1 MIGQNQYGKGI
12 EQMYRIEEREG
23 KRGVLKPLMVWNCQ
37 KDPLQEFPFGAG
49 IGWVSRF
56 RTFRM
61 KKDWLFL

>member
-23 KRGVLKPLMVWNCQ
+23 KRGVLKPLMVLNCQ

-49 IGWVSRF
+49 IG
-56 RTFRM
+56 
-61 KKDWLFL
+61 